1 MAKRRL
7 FVAIIAVVLGSL
19 TVTGVAFATEV
30 RGGEPATEVRG
41 VEPTTEVRGDRD
53 GRDGRDHRAF
63 CERLESKIQHLRA
76 ALGRLEALE
85 ERIERAI
92 ASGTLT
98 PEQLVRARHALAK
111 IERLSEDLEEQLER
125 AVEIYNEQCQR

>member
-19 TVTGVAFATEV
+19 TVTGAAFATEV

-53 GRDGRDHRAF
+53 GRDHRAF
-63 CERLESKIQHLRA
+63 CERLEQTAQALRA
-76 ALGRLEALE
+76 RIGEIQALQ
-85 ERIERAI
+85 ERIR
-92 ASGTLT
+92 
-98 PEQLVRARHALAK
+98 AK
-111 IERLSEDLEEQLER
+111 IALPWVR
-125 AVEIYNEQCQR
+125 

>member
-19 TVTGVAFATEV
+19 TVTGAALATDV

-41 VEPTTEVRGDRD
+41 GEPTTDVRRD
-53 GRDGRDHRAF
+53 RDGRDHRAF

-85 ERIERAI
+85 EKIERAI

-98 PEQLVRARHALAK
+98 EEQLVRARHALAK
-111 IERLSEDLEEQLER
+111 IERVSEALEEQLER
-125 AVEIYNEQCQR
+125 AVEIYKEQCQR

>member
-7 FVAIIAVVLGSL
+7 LIAIVAVVLGAL
-19 TVTGVAFATEV
+19 MATGAAFA
-30 RGGEPATEVRG
+30 GD
-41 VEPTTEVRGDRD
+41 VRGDRPPVEARGD
-53 GRDGRDHRAF
+53 RDGRDHRAF

-85 ERIERAI
+85 EKVERLI

-98 PEQLVRARHALAK
+98 EEQLARARHALAK
-111 IERLSEDLEEQLER
+111 IERAQEGLEDQLER
-125 AVEIYNEQCQR
+125 LLGAYAEKCRR

>member
-1 MAKRRL
+1 MAKRRV

-19 TVTGVAFATEV
+19 TVTGAAFATEV

-53 GRDGRDHRAF
+53 GRDHRAF

-85 ERIERAI
+85 EKIERAI

-98 PEQLVRARHALAK
+98 EEQLVRARHALAK
-111 IERLSEDLEEQLER
+111 IERVSEALEEQLER
-125 AVEIYNEQCQR
+125 AVKIYEEQCQR

>member
-1 MAKRRL
+1 MVKRRV

-19 TVTGVAFATEV
+19 TVTGAAFATDV

-41 VEPTTEVRGDRD
+41 VEPTTELRGDRD
-53 GRDGRDHRAF
+53 GRDQRAF

-111 IERLSEDLEEQLER
+111 IERLSEALEEQLER
-125 AVEIYNEQCQR
+125 AVEIYKEQCQR